1 MVWTGTEVFP
11 KKERSYWNFYDQVV
25 LFHYFLVQVI
35 HCGHHY
41 FLVELIPICWYIRS
55 ESTI

>member
-41 FLVELIPICWYIRS
+41 FLVELILIC
-55 ESTI
+55 